1 VLVYALTTW
10 AVYVQA
16 QLGLKAS
23 SNSWAGKVKMVT
35 TRPKTCVLIPCNKG
49 RGTSI
54 LGIILFILLNWSYT
68 TAVFSDPGSTLSSST
83 HNSYS
88 AVPAE
93 EDARN
98 AILTSLTA
106 KSTGE
111 LRFCKK
117 CQSRKPDRC
126 HHCSSCRRCVLKMD
140 HHCPWLATCVGFRN
154 YKAFLLFLI
163 YVCLFCYLC
172 FAVALE
178 WLLRDMMSQG
188 QFDETFAPVNNIL
201 LAVVSG
207 IFGLVLTGFTGWH
220 IYLASRNMTT
230 IESMEKTRYLTPSK
244 REDDA
249 RHYIIGNGSSHAE
262 LVDHIIQAPG
272 VTRPEEGEVVTNHND
287 DPSQES
293 NNINVSPAQK
303 SLRRNYSDL
312 ERERERAR
320 YNAYLD
326 ERDSQSLPHAFD
338 LGWRRNLLQI
348 FGAQPILWFVPIL
361 NSIGDGWMWQPSQK
375 WQDTNDALRLARA
388 ARQREDE
395 AAAAERSRQR
405 QSRQF
410 KVHVAPPPKYGSGPT
425 NGEGRTNPNVGIPR
439 TTNATANW
447 NDIPGDFLDNS
458 TQPGRVGRRDGD
470 VGG

>member
-1 VLVYALTTW
+1 M
-10 AVYVQA
+10 Q
-16 QLGLKAS
+16 Q
-23 SNSWAGKVKMVT
+23 
-35 TRPKTCVLIPCNKG
+35 G
-49 RGTSI
+49 RGTSF
-54 LGIILFILLNWSYT
+54 LGIILFTLLNWSYT
-68 TAVFSDPGSTLSSST
+68 TAVFSDPGSTLSST
-83 HNSYS
+83 YNSYS
-88 AVPAE
+88 AIPAE
-93 EDARN
+93 EDARH
-98 AILTSLTA
+98 ALLTSLTA

-117 CQSRKPDRC
+117 CQTRKPDRC

-188 QFDETFAPVNNIL
+188 PFDETFAPVNNIL

-244 REDDA
+244 KEEDT
-249 RHYIIGNGSSHAE
+249 RNYIVGSNNAE

-272 VTRPEEGEVVTNHND
+272 VTRPEEGEETTTYSPPTEPPTNA
-287 DPSQES
+287 
-293 NNINVSPAQK
+293 NISPAQK

-348 FGAQPILWFVPIL
+348 FGPQPILWFVPIL
-361 NSIGDGWMWQPSQK
+361 NSIGDGWTWEPSQK
-375 WQDTNDALRLARA
+375 WQDSSDKLRLARA
-388 ARQREDE
+388 ERQREDE
-395 AAAAERSRQR
+395 AAAAERERLR

-410 KVHVAPPPKYGSGPT
+410 RANVAPPPKYGSGGSGGAT
-425 NGEGRTNPNVGIPR
+425 GELRHPNVGVPR
-439 TTNATANW
+439 TIHTANW
-447 NDIPGDFLDNS
+447 NDIPDDFLDS
-458 TQPGRVGRRDGD
+458 KSGRVGRKDAD
-470 VGG
+470 VDRPA